1 MNEERKGAN
10 AHAPGR
16 SSDGVRL
23 PQSVVLAR
31 LIARAAKER
40 DIARAALLKARVAL
54 YVAEQRASSEQEV
67 VPAGYAAEAVR
78 SGAKRR
84 REVLQEIDECEAAS
98 RHEEHEEADGDAAKT
113 LCNNVL
119 RWQKLRVE
127 VRALLADTGEDKCC
141 AGPGDIDDTPL
152 HAAGGSRSKRKTE
165 GRTGSHDRVGKKQK
179 LQAPQVA
186 KSSVDVANASKA
198 VVKAEAQERKK
209 VSEYAYLS
217 SKRAEPAAASAAA
230 ASRNEEEEDMD
241 NDEDSGAC
249 GKAKARDVETCP
261 ICMDERGA
269 GSFVQLRS
277 WSITVCGHSG
287 CYECMTEWIARMKT
301 CPICKQL
308 VTTQG
313 LYEVEDEL
321 PEACAAASSSSAA
334 AAQAGA
340 WGNDG
345 MQDAIEE
352 YGTKIAVLV
361 KELGAVHAK
370 GGKAVVFSAWT
381 RLLKLAETA
390 LLANGLPTASLV
402 GSIEAK
408 RQALEAFSADASILL
423 VSAHTHTHTHT
434 HTRTYAYT
442 CTTVYV
448 HIPHHNDE
456 CLIHAHID
464 TPVRWS
470 LGGWRWRRGRPNA
483 DASHSRLFAGARA
496 SAWD

>member
-1 MNEERKGAN
+1 
-10 AHAPGR
+10 
-16 SSDGVRL
+16 
-23 PQSVVLAR
+23 
-31 LIARAAKER
+31 
-40 DIARAALLKARVAL
+40 
-54 YVAEQRASSEQEV
+54 
-67 VPAGYAAEAVR
+67 
-78 SGAKRR
+78 
-84 REVLQEIDECEAAS
+84 
-98 RHEEHEEADGDAAKT
+98 
-113 LCNNVL
+113 
-119 RWQKLRVE
+119 
-127 VRALLADTGEDKCC
+127 
-141 AGPGDIDDTPL
+141 
-152 HAAGGSRSKRKTE
+152 
-165 GRTGSHDRVGKKQK
+165 
-179 LQAPQVA
+179 
-186 KSSVDVANASKA
+186 VDVANASKA

-287 CYECMTEWIARMKT
+287 CYECMTAWIARMKT

-313 LYEVEDEL
+313 LYEVEAE
-321 PEACAAASSSSAA
+321 EAASSSSAA

-345 MQDAIEE
+345 MQDAVEE

-402 GSIEAK
+402 GSIQAK
-408 RQALEAFSADASILL
+408 RQALKAFSADASILL
-423 VSAHTHTHTHT
+423 VSTHTHTHT
-434 HTRTYAYT
+434 DAYT
-442 CTTVYV
+442 CTMYIY
-448 HIPHHNDE
+448 HMIMM
-456 CLIHAHID
+456 
-464 TPVRWS
+464 
-470 LGGWRWRRGRPNA
+470 NA
-483 DASHSRLFAGARA
+483 SYMHT
-496 SAWD
+496 